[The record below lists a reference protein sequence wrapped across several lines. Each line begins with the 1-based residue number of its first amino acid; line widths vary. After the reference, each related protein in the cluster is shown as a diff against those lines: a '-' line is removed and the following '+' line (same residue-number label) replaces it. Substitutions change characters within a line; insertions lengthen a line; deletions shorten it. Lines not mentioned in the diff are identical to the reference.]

1 MNYYTIYEKLLI
13 NLYFLC
19 HLFFLQNK
27 QYFSFVSQLK
37 KDIRHAQVKAAIKVN
52 TELLR
57 LYWRM
62 GADICE
68 KQKSASWGDGWLKEL
83 SRELMAE
90 FPDMKG
96 LSYRNLQYIRQWY
109 LFYNQGNI
117 IVQQVVAQLQKGHG
131 QQPVAQINEDVFFS
145 VPWGH
150 HLYIISQCKDVNRAV
165 FYLNKTVE
173 NGWSRAV
180 LLNFLDTNLYERQ
193 GKAVNNFNKLLADSQ
208 SELAAQTLKDP
219 YNFDFLTLDG
229 EYREREL
236 EQGLTQN
243 VTRFLL
249 ELGTGFAFVGNQV
262 PLQVGGDTVYPDLLF
277 YHLELRCYVVVELKI
292 TKFKAEH
299 LGQLG
304 MYISAVNHIKKK
316 PTDNPTIGLLIC
328 KTKNNVM
335 AQYALESTN
344 QPIGISE
351 YQLSK
356 LMPENIQSQLPT
368 IEDIEATL
376 SDIKETKD

>member
-1 MNYYTIYEKLLI
+1 MAGNMTLATNRDFK
-13 NLYFLC
+13 
-19 HLFFLQNK
+19 
-27 QYFSFVSQLK
+27 SWVSQLK
-37 KDIRHAQVKAAIKVN
+37 QDIRSAQIKAAIKVN

-83 SRELMAE
+83 SRELMTE

-96 LSYRNLQYIRQWY
+96 FSHRNLQYIRQWY
-109 LFYNQGNI
+109 LFYNQENT
-117 IVQQVVAQLQKGHG
+117 IVQQVVAQLEDVNVQQPVAKLDDDMR
-131 QQPVAQINEDVFFS
+131 QQPVAQISEDVFFS

-150 HLYIISQCKDVNRAV
+150 HLYIISQCKDVSRAV
-165 FYLNKTVE
+165 FYLKKTVE

-180 LLNFLDTNLYERQ
+180 LLNYLDTNLYERQ
-193 GKAVNNFNKLLADSQ
+193 GKAVNNFNRLLANPQ

-236 EQGLTQN
+236 EHALTHN
-243 VTRFLL
+243 VTPFLL
-249 ELGTGFAFVGNQV
+249 ELGTGFAFVGSQV
-262 PLQVGGDTVYPDLLF
+262 PLQVGEDTVYPDLLF
-277 YHLELRCYVVVELKI
+277 YHLELRCYVVVELKV
-292 TKFKAEH
+292 TKFKGEH

-304 MYISAVNHIKKK
+304 VYVSAVNHIKKK

-356 LMPENIQSQLPT
+356 LMPEHIQSQLPT

-376 SDIKETKD
+376 SDNDDNADS

>member
-1 MNYYTIYEKLLI
+1 MAGNMTLATNRDFK
-13 NLYFLC
+13 
-19 HLFFLQNK
+19 
-27 QYFSFVSQLK
+27 SWVSQLK
-37 KDIRHAQVKAAIKVN
+37 QDIRSAQIKAAIKVN

-83 SRELMAE
+83 SRELMTE

-96 LSYRNLQYIRQWY
+96 FSHRNLQYIRQWY
-109 LFYNQGNI
+109 LFYNQEHT
-117 IVQQVVAQLQKGHG
+117 IVQQVVAQLEDVNV
-131 QQPVAQINEDVFFS
+131 QQHVAKLGDDMRQQHVAQISEDVFFS

-150 HLYIISQCKDVNRAV
+150 HLYIISQCKDVSRAV
-165 FYLNKTVE
+165 FYLKKTVE

-180 LLNFLDTNLYERQ
+180 LLNYLDTNLYERQ
-193 GKAVNNFNKLLADSQ
+193 GKAVNNFNRLLANPQ

-236 EQGLTQN
+236 EHALTHN

-249 ELGTGFAFVGNQV
+249 ELGTGFAFVGSQV
-262 PLQVGGDTVYPDLLF
+262 PLQVGEDTVYPDLLF
-277 YHLELRCYVVVELKI
+277 YHLELRCYVVVELKV
-292 TKFKAEH
+292 TKFKGEH

-304 MYISAVNHIKKK
+304 VYVSAVNHIKKK

-356 LMPENIQSQLPT
+356 LMPEHIQSQLPT

-376 SDIKETKD
+376 SDNDDNADS

>member
-1 MNYYTIYEKLLI
+1 MAENMTMASNSDFK
-13 NLYFLC
+13 
-19 HLFFLQNK
+19 
-27 QYFSFVSQLK
+27 SWVSQLK
-37 KDIRHAQVKAAIKVN
+37 QDIRSAQIRAAIKVN

-83 SRELMAE
+83 SRELMTE

-96 LSYRNLQYIRQWY
+96 FSHRNLQYIRQWY
-109 LFYNQGNI
+109 LFYNQENT
-117 IVQQVVAQLQKGHG
+117 IVQQAVAQLEDVNV
-131 QQPVAQINEDVFFS
+131 QQAVAKLDDDMRQQTVAQISEDVFFS

-150 HLYIISQCKDVNRAV
+150 HLYIISQCKDVSRAV
-165 FYLNKTVE
+165 FYLKKTVE

-180 LLNFLDTNLYERQ
+180 LLNYLDTNLYERQ
-193 GKAVNNFNKLLADSQ
+193 GKAVNNFNRLLANPQ

-229 EYREREL
+229 KYREREL
-236 EQGLTQN
+236 EQALTHN

-249 ELGTGFAFVGNQV
+249 ELGTGFAFVGSQV
-262 PLQVGGDTVYPDLLF
+262 SLQVGEDTVYPDLLF
-277 YHLELRCYVVVELKI
+277 YHLELRCYVVVELKV
-292 TKFKAEH
+292 TKFKGEH

-304 MYISAVNHIKKK
+304 VYVSAVNHIKKK

-356 LMPENIQSQLPT
+356 LMPEHIQSQLPT

-376 SDIKETKD
+376 SDNDDNADS